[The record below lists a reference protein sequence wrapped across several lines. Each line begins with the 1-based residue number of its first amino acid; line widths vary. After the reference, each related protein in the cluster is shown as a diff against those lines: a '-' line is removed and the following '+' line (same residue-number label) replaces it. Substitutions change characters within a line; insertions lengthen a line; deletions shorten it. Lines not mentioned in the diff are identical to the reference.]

1 MSISRRSIGRALL
14 INENVGGHATMHLG
28 VRAALAELPEIDAEL
43 LDVPAPGLIR
53 RVARL
58 PVPGLARLDL
68 DLQPLRSELAKST
81 WVRRH
86 LERRRGSFDVLHI
99 YSQNAALLSAAEL
112 RRVPSVVSTDG
123 TGMQCAFMLPYRD
136 ATRFTPSRARLTR
149 RLEHRVFDAAN
160 FVVAQSEWCAT
171 SLRDDYG
178 VSADRLRVIPF
189 GVVVP
194 DAVAGHDATGL
205 PEITWVGATMGR
217 KGGWRLL
224 NLFRRSFRDRCRLN
238 LVTREDVPEEPGVRV
253 FRDVEPNDGKLAQ
266 ILTRS
271 AAFMFTST
279 TDTFGY
285 APLEAMAVGVPVI
298 GFRCHA
304 VPELVEDGV
313 TGMVVDPEPG
323 DAPLAAALERLLDD
337 VGLRARMGAAARAR
351 VLERFDARVT
361 TGQLLDVLAEARER
375 HG

>member
-1 MSISRRSIGRALL
+1 MQIPRQSLGRVLL
-14 INENVGGHATMHLG
+14 VNENVGGHATMHLG
-28 VRAALAELPEIDAEL
+28 VRAALLELPEIDAEL

-53 RVARL
+53 RIARL

-81 WVRRH
+81 WVRRE
-86 LERRRGSFDVLHI
+86 LKRRRGSFDALHI

-136 ATRFTPSRARLTR
+136 PTRFTPSRARLGR
-149 RLEHRVFDAAN
+149 RLEHRAFDAATM
-160 FVVAQSEWCAT
+160 VVAQSEWAAR
-171 SLRDDYG
+171 SLRVDYRIED
-178 VSADRLRVIPF
+178 DRLRVIPF

-194 DAVAGHDATGL
+194 DEAVHELTPV

-224 NLFRRSFRDRCRLN
+224 DLFRRTFRDRCVLN
-238 LVTREDVPEEPGVRV
+238 LVTREDVLEEPGVRV
-253 FRDVEPNDGKLAQ
+253 FRDVNPNDGKLIA
-266 ILTRS
+266 ILRRS
-271 AAFMFTST
+271 VALMFTST

-298 GFRCHA
+298 GFGCHA
-304 VPELVEDGV
+304 IPELVDDGV
-313 TGMVVDPEPG
+313 TGFVVEPEPG

-337 VGLRARMGAAARAR
+337 DELQVRLGSAARAR

-361 TGQLLDVLAEARER
+361 TNQLLDVLAEARER
-375 HG
+375 HR